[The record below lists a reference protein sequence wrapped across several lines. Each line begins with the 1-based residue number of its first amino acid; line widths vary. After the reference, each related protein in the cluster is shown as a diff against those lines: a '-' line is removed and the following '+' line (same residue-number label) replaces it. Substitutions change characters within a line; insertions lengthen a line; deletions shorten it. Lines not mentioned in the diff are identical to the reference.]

1 MTHVAPLQVVVVSG
15 LSGSGKSVALH
26 ALEDAGFYCV
36 DNLPTALLAPFLE
49 LAEANEHVRRTA
61 VAIDVRERSFT
72 GSDASDEDWPRVFAD
87 LAGLDQRGGKTS
99 VLFLDC
105 DEDALVTRFK
115 TSRRPHP
122 LVAQGV
128 AQTLGEA
135 IARERTWVAP
145 FRQEATVVIDT
156 TTITVHDLR
165 RRVTA
170 IYGEAGAQGVV
181 LHLCSFGFRNGIP
194 PEADFVFDVR
204 FLDNPYFVNNLRG
217 LSGLDGEVARFV
229 QDQPLAERMIAHVL
243 EVLVDIMPAV
253 QAEGRASLTLA
264 IGCTGGRHRS
274 VALIEEVR
282 RRLAER
288 GLTAQVLHRDIAR

>member
-1 MTHVAPLQVVVVSG
+1 MVEAPLQIVVVSG
-15 LSGSGKSVALH
+15 LSGSGKTVALH

-36 DNLPTALLAPFLE
+36 DNLPTPLVASFLE
-49 LAEANEHVRRTA
+49 LARTNHHVRRAA

-72 GSDASDEDWPRVFAD
+72 GDALAEDWSRVLAD
-87 LAGLDQRGGKTS
+87 VTRLQDAGAKAT

-105 DEDALVTRFK
+105 DEEVLVARFK

-128 AQTLGEA
+128 AQNLGEA
-135 IARERTWVAP
+135 IALERRWVAP
-145 FRQEATVVIDT
+145 FREHATIVIDT

-170 IYGEAGAQGVV
+170 LYGEAGAQGVA
-181 LHLCSFGFRNGIP
+181 LHLCSFGFRHGIP

-204 FLDNPYFVNNLRG
+204 FLDNPYFVKELRG
-217 LSGLDGEVARFV
+217 MSGLDAACAAFV
-229 QDQPLAERMIAHVL
+229 HQQPLAGRMVTHVV
-243 EVLVDIMPAV
+243 ELVNEIMPAV
-253 QAEGRASLTLA
+253 ENEGRASLTVA

-274 VALIEEVR
+274 VALIAAVQR
-282 RRLAER
+282 QLAER
-288 GLTAQVLHRDIAR
+288 GLPAQVQHRDINR

>member
-1 MTHVAPLQVVVVSG
+1 MNEVAPLQVVVVSG
-15 LSGSGKSVALH
+15 LSGSGKTVALH

-36 DNLPTALLAPFLE
+36 DNLPTALVAPFLK
-49 LAEANEHVRRTA
+49 LAEDNAHVRRAA

-72 GSDASDEDWPRVFAD
+72 GSEPSAEDWPRVLSD
-87 LAGLDQRGGKTS
+87 LAGLDERGARTS

-105 DEDALVTRFK
+105 DEEVLVTRFK

-135 IARERTWVAP
+135 IALERSWVKP
-145 FRQEATVVIDT
+145 FRENATVVVDT

-165 RRVTA
+165 RRVTTM
-170 IYGEAGAQGVV
+170 YGEAGAQGVV
-181 LHLCSFGFRNGIP
+181 LQLCSFGFRHGIP

-204 FLDNPYFVNNLRG
+204 YLDNPYFVKDLRG
-217 LSGLDGEVARFV
+217 LSGLDGDVARFV

-243 EVLVDIMPAV
+243 GVLVDIMPAV
-253 QAEGRASLTLA
+253 ETEGRASLTLA

-288 GLTAQVLHRDIAR
+288 GLAAQVLHRDIAR

>member
-1 MTHVAPLQVVVVSG
+1 MVEAPLQIVVVSG
-15 LSGSGKSVALH
+15 LSGSGKTVALH

-36 DNLPTALLAPFLE
+36 DNLPTPLVASFLD
-49 LAEANEHVRRTA
+49 LTRTNRHVRRAA

-72 GSDASDEDWPRVFAD
+72 GDAATGDWSRVLAD
-87 LAGLDQRGGKTS
+87 VAALQDAGAKAT

-105 DEDALVTRFK
+105 DEEVLVARFK

-128 AQTLGEA
+128 AQNLGEA
-135 IARERTWVAP
+135 IALERHWVAP
-145 FRQEATVVIDT
+145 FREHASIVIDT

-170 IYGEAGAQGVV
+170 LYGEPGAQGVA
-181 LHLCSFGFRNGIP
+181 LHLCSFGFRHGIP

-204 FLDNPYFVNNLRG
+204 FLDNPYFVKELRG
-217 LSGLDGEVARFV
+217 MSGLDAECAAFV
-229 QDQPLAERMIAHVL
+229 HDQPLAARMVTHVV
-243 EVLVDIMPAV
+243 ELVGEIMPAV
-253 QAEGRASLTLA
+253 ENEGRASLTVA

-274 VALIEEVR
+274 VALIEAVQ

-288 GLTAQVLHRDIAR
+288 GLPAQVQHRDINR

>member
-1 MTHVAPLQVVVVSG
+1 MTDVAPLQVVVVSG
-15 LSGSGKSVALH
+15 LSGSGKTVALH

-36 DNLPTALLAPFLE
+36 DNLPTALVAPFLK
-49 LAEANEHVRRTA
+49 LAEDNVHVRRAA

-72 GSDASDEDWPRVFAD
+72 GSEASAEDWPRVLSD
-87 LAGLDQRGGKTS
+87 LAGLDERGARTS

-105 DEDALVTRFK
+105 DEEVLVTRFK

-128 AQTLGEA
+128 AQNLGEA
-135 IARERTWVAP
+135 IALERAWVKP
-145 FRQEATVVIDT
+145 FRENATVVVDT

-170 IYGEAGAQGVV
+170 MYGEAGAQGVA
-181 LHLCSFGFRNGIP
+181 LHLCSFGFRHGIP

-204 FLDNPYFVNNLRG
+204 FLDNPYFVKDLRG

-243 EVLVDIMPAV
+243 AVLVDIMPAV
-253 QAEGRASLTLA
+253 EAEGRASLTLA

-282 RRLAER
+282 RRLGER
-288 GLTAQVLHRDIAR
+288 GLAAQVLHRDIMR